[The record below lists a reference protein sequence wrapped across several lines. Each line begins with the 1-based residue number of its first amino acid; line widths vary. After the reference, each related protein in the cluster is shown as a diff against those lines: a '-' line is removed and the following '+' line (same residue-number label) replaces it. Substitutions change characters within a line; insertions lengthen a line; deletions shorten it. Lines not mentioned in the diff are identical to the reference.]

1 MKESRQGLTIAKAR
15 TSLPAKIKDVL
26 RLNARVFLWAVA
38 LNFLWEMAQAYAYS
52 GMPPSSLEATLIC
65 GRASLTDGLLVLGIF
80 WGGVVVFSRVDWAER
95 PGLPGYFFM
104 VAAGFL
110 ISVVIELNAVYR
122 VGKWGYRATMP
133 LLPPWEVG
141 VLPVLQMLL
150 LPPVIFLL
158 SRRKSGRKES

>member
-1 MKESRQGLTIAKAR
+1 VRKLSRL
-15 TSLPAKIKDVL
+15 V
-26 RLNARVFLWAVA
+26 RLNGRIFLWAVG

-65 GRASLTDGLLVLGIF
+65 GRASLIDGLLVLGIF

-104 VAAGFL
+104 VGAGFL

-122 VGKWGYRATMP
+122 VGKWGYRASMP

-158 SRRKSGRKES
+158 SCRKSGRKES

>member
-1 MKESRQGLTIAKAR
+1 MPATMKQ
-15 TSLPAKIKDVL
+15 VL

-65 GRASLTDGLLVLGIF
+65 GRASLIDGVLVLGIF
-80 WGGVVVFSRVDWAER
+80 WGGVVVFSRIDWAER

-110 ISVVIELNAVYR
+110 VSVIIELNAVYR
-122 VGKWGYRATMP
+122 VGKWGYRASMP

-158 SRRKSGRKES
+158 SRRKWGRKES

>member
-1 MKESRQGLTIAKAR
+1 VP
-15 TSLPAKIKDVL
+15 PAMRHVL
-26 RLNARVFLWAVA
+26 RLNAWVFLWAVA

-52 GMPPSSLEATLIC
+52 GMPPSSFEATVVC
-65 GRASLTDGLLVLGIF
+65 ARASLINGLLVLGIF
-80 WGGVVVFSRVDWAER
+80 WGGVVVFSCVDWAER

-158 SRRKSGRKES
+158 LRRKSGRKQS

>member
-1 MKESRQGLTIAKAR
+1 MFSEGI
-15 TSLPAKIKDVL
+15 
-26 RLNARVFLWAVA
+26 RLSGRIFLWAVA
-38 LNFLWEMAQAYAYS
+38 LNFLWEMVQAYAYS
-52 GMPPSSLEATLIC
+52 GMPPSSLEATLFC

-80 WGGVVVFSRVDWAER
+80 WGGVVVFSRVDWAEG

-104 VAAGFL
+104 LAAGLL

>member
-1 MKESRQGLTIAKAR
+1 
-15 TSLPAKIKDVL
+15 
-26 RLNARVFLWAVA
+26 
-38 LNFLWEMAQAYAYS
+38 MAQAYAYS
-52 GMPPSSLEATLIC
+52 GMPPSSLEATLMC
-65 GRASLTDGLLVLGIF
+65 GRASLIDGLLVLGIF

-104 VAAGFL
+104 VGAGFL

-122 VGKWGYRATMP
+122 VGKWGYQETMP

-150 LPPVIFLL
+150 LPPLVFYL
-158 SRRKSGRKES
+158 SLRKSGSRAN